1 MLAPSD
7 RDRLEAYQLFAEKS
21 FILLT
26 LALKQRRLN
35 DEEKWLLCAAT
46 ETVAACEA
54 KEETEDTSE
63 GWIAT
68 DQLSG
73 EHE

>member
-1 MLAPSD
+1 MLTPSD

-35 DEEKWLLCAAT
+35 DEEKWLLWQQQ
-46 ETVAACEA
+46 
-54 KEETEDTSE
+54 KR
-63 GWIAT
+63 
-68 DQLSG
+68 
-73 EHE
+73 

>member
-1 MLAPSD
+1 MLTPSD
-7 RDRLEAYQLFAEKS
+7 QDRLEAYQLFAEKS

-46 ETVAACEA
+46 ETVAACET

-63 GWIAT
+63 SRFPT
-68 DQLSG
+68 DQLPG
-73 EHE
+73 DHE